1 MYPGR
6 WVRQPV
12 TLSLRFIQVFD
23 LQGKFRP
30 WRRGGT
36 FACVL
41 VATFAAVYACGS
53 ARARLDYRMREL
65 FPYVESNG
73 GSTIAY
79 GKRQRDGRRFQQR
92 WLSQQSIRFLTTACA
107 SDNRCDGHRGELTYW
122 RKFDVLSS
130 TAT

>member
-41 VATFAAVYACGS
+41 VATFAAVYGKAE
-53 ARARLDYRMREL
+53 AARLTLTSLHETFTEGFDTPEWQQAKALLDAAR
-65 FPYVESNG
+65 PSG
-73 GSTIAY
+73 
-79 GKRQRDGRRFQQR
+79 QRD
-92 WLSQQSIRFLTTACA
+92 
-107 SDNRCDGHRGELTYW
+107 
-122 RKFDVLSS
+122 
-130 TAT
+130 